1 MTAYAGRRLIGLAV
15 NMLLISIFLFF
26 TLRFLPG
33 DPTTTIL
40 TETSTAESRDAFR
53 ELHGLN
59 DPAFVQYFNWLTG
72 VFQGD
77 LGTSLRTGLP
87 VKTEFEARLPIT
99 LEIVILSFAFTSLFG
114 VAGGVLSAIRQDS
127 IWDYGVRFIAIFGIS
142 VPSFLILTLLL
153 LLPARWW
160 GYAPPFGATEF
171 FHEPIEN
178 LQLLVPPT
186 FLLAISGSA
195 VLMRFTRTAMLDV
208 LRQDYMR
215 TARSK
220 GLTERVVIIRHATRN
235 AMPTV
240 LTFMGLQISTLL
252 GGSVILESVFALPG
266 LGTWGLAALR
276 AQDFPIF
283 LIFALY
289 AAAALMLVNLVVDL
303 LYAVLDP
310 RIAYS

>member
-1 MTAYAGRRLIGLAV
+1 LV
-15 NMLLISIFLFF
+15 LISLFLFF
-26 TLRFLPG
+26 ALQFLPG

-40 TETSTAESRDAFR
+40 TETSTAEQRQAFR
-53 ELHGLN
+53 EEHGLN
-59 DPAFVQYFNWLTG
+59 DPPLVQYFNWATG
-72 VFQGD
+72 VLHGD
-77 LGTSLRTGLP
+77 LGKSLRTSLP
-87 VKTEFEARLPIT
+87 VKTEFFARLPLT
-99 LEIVILSFAFTSLFG
+99 LEIVILSFFFASTIG
-114 VAGGVLSAIRQDS
+114 VLGGVLSAIKQDS
-127 IWDYGVRFIAIFGIS
+127 FWDYGFRFISIFGIS
-142 VPSFLILTLLL
+142 IPSFLILTLLL
-153 LLPARWW
+153 LVPAYWW

-171 FHEPIEN
+171 FQEPVKN

-220 GLTERVVIIRHATRN
+220 GLAERVVIIRHALRN

-252 GGSVILESVFALPG
+252 GGSVILEFVFSLPG
-266 LGTWGLAALR
+266 LGTWGLASLR
-276 AQDFPIF
+276 ALDYPIF
-283 LIFALY
+283 LIFSMY
-289 AAAALMLVNLVVDL
+289 AATALMLVNLIVDL

-310 RIAYS
+310 RITYS

>member
-1 MTAYAGRRLIGLAV
+1 LIGLAV
-15 NMLLISIFLFF
+15 NLLMISVFLFF

-33 DPTTTIL
+33 DPTTVIL
-40 TETSTAESRDAFR
+40 TEQSTAEQRDQFR
-53 ELHGLN
+53 EAHGLN
-59 DPAFVQYFNWLTG
+59 DPPFVQYFNWLTG
-72 VFQGD
+72 VLQGD
-77 LGTSLRTGLP
+77 LGTSLRTNLP
-87 VKTEFEARLPIT
+87 VRTEFLERLPLT
-99 LEIVILSFAFTSLFG
+99 LEIVILSFFFASALG
-114 VAGGVLSAIRQDS
+114 VVGGVVSAIRQDS
-127 IWDYGVRFIAIFGIS
+127 FWDYGFRFLAIFGIS
-142 VPSFLILTLLL
+142 IPSFLILTLLL
-153 LLPARWW
+153 LVPARFW

-171 FHEPIEN
+171 FHTPLKN

-220 GLTERVVIIRHATRN
+220 GLTERVVIIRHAIRN

-252 GGSVILESVFALPG
+252 GGSVILEFVFALPG
-266 LGTWGLAALR
+266 LGTWGLASLR
-276 AQDFPIF
+276 AQDYPIF
-283 LIFALY
+283 LIFSLY
-289 AAAALMLVNLVVDL
+289 AAAALMLVNLIVDL

-310 RIAYS
+310 RITYS

>member
-1 MTAYAGRRLIGLAV
+1 
-15 NMLLISIFLFF
+15 MLLISIFLFF

-40 TETSTAESRDAFR
+40 TETSTAESRNAFR

-59 DPAFVQYFNWLTG
+59 DPPMVQYFDWLTG

-77 LGTSLRTGLP
+77 LGMSLRTGLP
-87 VKTEFEARLPIT
+87 VRTEFQARLPIT
-99 LEIVILSFAFTSLFG
+99 MEIVILSFFFTSVIG
-114 VAGGVLSAIRQDS
+114 VLGGVISAIRQDS
-127 IWDYGVRFIAIFGIS
+127 MWDYAFRFTAVFGVS

-153 LLPARWW
+153 ILPARWF

-171 FHEPIEN
+171 FDAPIKN

-186 FLLAISGSA
+186 FLLAVSGSA

-220 GLTERVVIIRHATRN
+220 GLTERVVILRHATRN

-252 GGSVILESVFALPG
+252 GGSVILESVMALPG

-289 AAAALMLVNLVVDL
+289 AAGALMLTNLVVDL

-310 RIAYS
+310 RITYS

>member
-1 MTAYAGRRLIGLAV
+1 MTAYVLRRLIGLAV
-15 NMLLISIFLFF
+15 NLVVISIFLFF

-40 TETSTAESRDAFR
+40 TETSNAESRDAFR

-59 DPAFVQYFNWLTG
+59 DPPWVQYFNWAGGVLT
-72 VFQGD
+72 GD
-77 LGTSLRTGLP
+77 LGTSLRTNIP
-87 VKTEFEARLPIT
+87 VRDEFFRRLPMT
-99 LEIVILSFAFTSLFG
+99 LEIVLFSFTFTTIIGVTGG
-114 VAGGVLSAIRQDS
+114 VAAAIRQDS
-127 IWDYGVRFIAIFGIS
+127 IWDYGFRFVAIFGIS
-142 VPSFLILTLLL
+142 IPSFLILTLLL
-153 LLPARWW
+153 ILPARWW
-160 GYAPPFGATEF
+160 GYAPPFGATDF
-171 FHEPIEN
+171 FDSPIDN
-178 LQLLVPPT
+178 LKLLVPPT

-220 GLTERVVIIRHATRN
+220 GLTERMVILRHAIRN
-235 AMPTV
+235 ALPTV

-283 LIFALY
+283 LIFSLY
-289 AAAALMLVNLVVDL
+289 AAGALMLVNLIVDL

-310 RIAYS
+310 RITYS

>member
-1 MTAYAGRRLIGLAV
+1 MPAYITRRLIGLAINLV
-15 NMLLISIFLFF
+15 IISLFLFF

-40 TETSTAESRDAFR
+40 TETSTEESRNAFR

-59 DPAFVQYFNWLTG
+59 DPPFVQYLNWSSGVLT
-72 VFQGD
+72 GD
-77 LGTSLRTGLP
+77 LGMSLRTGLP
-87 VKTEFEARLPIT
+87 VRDEFSRRLPIT
-99 LEIVILSFAFTSLFG
+99 LEIVILSFTFTTLFG
-114 VAGGVLSAIRQDS
+114 VAGGVIAAIRQDS
-127 IWDYGVRFIAIFGIS
+127 AWDYGVRFIAIFGIS
-142 VPSFLILTLLL
+142 IPSFLILTLLL
-153 LLPARWW
+153 ILPARWW

-171 FHEPIEN
+171 FDTPVKN

-220 GLTERVVIIRHATRN
+220 GLAERTVILRHAIRN
-235 AMPTV
+235 ALPTV

-289 AAAALMLVNLVVDL
+289 AAGALMLVNLVVDL

-310 RIAYS
+310 RITYT

>member
-1 MTAYAGRRLIGLAV
+1 
-15 NMLLISIFLFF
+15 MLLISFFLFF

-40 TETSTAESRDAFR
+40 TEQSTAESRDAFR

-59 DPAFVQYFNWLTG
+59 DPPLTQYANWLTG

-77 LGTSLRTGLP
+77 LGMSLRTSLP
-87 VKTEFEARLPIT
+87 VKTEFTARLPIT
-99 LEIVILSFAFTSLFG
+99 LEIVILSFVFTSAIG
-114 VAGGVLSAIRQDS
+114 VIGGVISAIRQDS
-127 IWDYGVRFIAIFGIS
+127 FWDYSFRFLAIFGVSI
-142 VPSFLILTLLL
+142 PSFLVLTLLL
-153 LLPARWW
+153 ILPARWW

-171 FHEPIEN
+171 FDTPIKN

-220 GLTERVVIIRHATRN
+220 GLTERVVILRHAIRN

-289 AAAALMLVNLVVDL
+289 AAAALMLTNLIVDL

-310 RIAYS
+310 RITYS

>member
-1 MTAYAGRRLIGLAV
+1 
-15 NMLLISIFLFF
+15 MLLISLFLFF

-33 DPTTTIL
+33 DPTTVIL
-40 TETSTAESRDAFR
+40 TDTSTHEQREQFR

-59 DPAFVQYFNWLTG
+59 DPPMIQYVNWLGGILT
-72 VFQGD
+72 GD
-77 LGTSLRTGLP
+77 LGISLRTNLP
-87 VKTEFEARLPIT
+87 VKDEFFQRLPIT
-99 LEIVILSFAFTSLFG
+99 LEIVILSFAFTSIFG
-114 VAGGVLSAIRQDS
+114 VIGGVISAIRQDS
-127 IWDYGVRFIAIFGIS
+127 VWDYGFRFVAIFGIS
-142 VPSFLILTLLL
+142 IPSFLILTLLL
-153 LLPARWW
+153 ILPARMW

-171 FHEPIEN
+171 FKTPVEN
-178 LQLLVPPT
+178 LQLMIPPT

-220 GLTERVVIIRHATRN
+220 GLAERTIILRHAIRN

-266 LGTWGLAALR
+266 LGTWGLTALR
-276 AQDFPIF
+276 TQDFPIF

-289 AAAALMLVNLVVDL
+289 AAGALMLVNLIVDL
-303 LYAVLDP
+303 LYAVVDP
-310 RIAYS
+310 RITIS

>member
-1 MTAYAGRRLIGLAV
+1 MSSYVFRRLVALGI
-15 NMLLISIFLFF
+15 NLLVISIFLFF

-33 DPTTTIL
+33 DLTTTIL

-53 ELHGLN
+53 KLHGL
-59 DPAFVQYFNWLTG
+59 DKSPVEQYVNWVSGVLTG
-72 VFQGD
+72 DFGD
-77 LGTSLRTGLP
+77 SYRTGLP
-87 VKTEFEARLPIT
+87 VSDEFMHRFPIT
-99 LEIVILSFAFTSLFG
+99 MEIVLFSFTFTSIIG
-114 VAGGVLSAIRQDS
+114 VVGGVISAVRQDS
-127 IWDYGVRFIAIFGIS
+127 AWDYGVRFIAIFGIS
-142 VPSFLILTLLL
+142 IPNFLLLTLLL
-153 LLPARWW
+153 ILPAHWF

-171 FHEPIEN
+171 FKTPLDN
-178 LQLLVPPT
+178 LRLLLPPT

-195 VLMRFTRTAMLDV
+195 VLMRFTRTAMLDI

-220 GLTERVVIIRHATRN
+220 GLSERAVILRHAIRN

-252 GGSVILESVFALPG
+252 GGSVILESIFALPG
-266 LGTWGLAALR
+266 LGTWGLASLR
-276 AQDFPIF
+276 AQDYPIF

-289 AAAALMLVNLVVDL
+289 AAGALMLINLLVDM

-310 RIAYS
+310 RITYN